1 VAIVKMN
8 KITVLGL
15 INERAS
21 LLKSLLELGVVDI
34 NEEEPGEGLKDKAKK
49 PHVQADLLKVD
60 TQISELARAIDILS
74 VHAPVKKPFF
84 SARRVIS
91 EADYS
96 AIMEKMDEVF
106 VKAER
111 INDLEDDLIRMRS
124 EENRLQALMHS
135 LEPWL
140 DMDIPLD
147 VPATRYTQCW
157 LGHVPARADM
167 GMLEND
173 LQKAFPEAVILKGRG
188 DREHQYMAIIF
199 HKSGESDVLPVLRNY
214 NFSRITLR
222 DVEGTAR
229 DSRDRLQS
237 KLNALYKERE
247 EKLAQIKELAQ
258 ERERLEVVSDGL
270 RMERARIETRG
281 RLIATRST
289 FILKGWLPAEL
300 SGKVEEL
307 LNAKYFCCVT
317 IEEPE
322 PEEEFPV
329 LIKNGPIVEAAS
341 PVLDMYGVPSSKE
354 LDPSAFMLVFYV
366 FFFGLMLGD
375 GGYGLILALGTGFI
389 LKKFRL
395 EDGTRRFIKLLFY
408 CGLSTMFAG
417 ILFGSWFGISALSKT
432 ALWIVPTENP
442 ELMMSWS
449 ILFGIIHMF
458 TGFFIKGI
466 NYIRRGQIWD
476 AICDVLFIYILFT
489 GFVLSL
495 LPFAPGL
502 SVPSS
507 SGIVKVGYVLFAVGV
522 ALLLLTQGRH
532 SKHWFGKIFGGV
544 GKLYDIISFFSD
556 CLSYTRILALGLA
569 SAIIG
574 DIVNNMVGAFG
585 NIVVRIIAGTLI
597 LLVGHTLN
605 FALNA
610 LGAYVHSC
618 RLQYLEFF
626 GKFFE
631 GGGTAFKPFKANT
644 QYIVVKTQTSE
655 FLQSGTKAGVA

>member
-1 VAIVKMN
+1 MN

-34 NEEEPGEGLKDKAKK
+34 NEEEPGEELRDKAKK
-49 PHVQADLLKVD
+49 PHVQAELLKVD
-60 TQISELARAIDILS
+60 TQISELTRAIDLLS
-74 VHAPVKKPFF
+74 VYAPVKKPLF
-84 SARRVIS
+84 SARRIIS

-96 AIMEKMDEVF
+96 AIMGQMDAILA
-106 VKAER
+106 KAGE
-111 INDLEDDLIRMRS
+111 INGLEDELIRMKG
-124 EENRLQALMHS
+124 EENRLQGVIHS
-135 LEPWL
+135 LEPWM

-157 LGHVPARADM
+157 LGSVPSRTDL
-167 GMLEND
+167 GMLEDN
-173 LQKAFPEAVILKGRG
+173 LNKEFPESVVLKGRT
-188 DREHQYMAIIF
+188 DREHQYIAVIF
-199 HKSGESDVLPVLRNY
+199 HKSGENEVLSVLRHWGFN
-214 NFSRITLR
+214 RITLR

-229 DSRDRLQS
+229 ESRAYLEQ

-247 EKLAQIKELAQ
+247 DKIASIKALAQ

-270 RMERARIETRG
+270 RMERARIEARG
-281 RLIATRST
+281 RLVATRST
-289 FILKGWLPAEL
+289 FILKGWLPADL
-300 SGKVEEL
+300 SGKVETY
-307 LNAKYFCCVT
+307 LNENYFCSVN

-322 PEEEFPV
+322 PDEEFPV
-329 LIKNGPIVEAAS
+329 LLQNGPIVEAAA

-354 LDPSAFMLVFYV
+354 IDPSAVMMVFYV

-375 GGYGLILALGTGFI
+375 GGYGLLIALATGI
-389 LKKFRL
+389 VLKKFRL
-395 EDGTRRFIKLLFY
+395 EDGMRKFVKLLFF
-408 CGLSTMFAG
+408 CGLSTIFAG
-417 ILFGSWFGISALSKT
+417 FLFGSWFGIASLSKT
-432 ALWIVPTENP
+432 ALWIVPTEKP

-449 ILFGIIHMF
+449 ILFGIIHMY
-458 TGFFIKGI
+458 TGLFLKAL
-466 NYIRRGQIWD
+466 NLIRRGQIWD
-476 AICDVLFIYILFT
+476 AIFDVGVYYVVFT
-489 GFVLSL
+489 GFILSL

-502 SVPSS
+502 TISS
-507 SGIVKVGYVLFAVGV
+507 SSQIVQVGYVVFAVGV
-522 ALLLLTQGRH
+522 VLLLATQGRNN
-532 SKHWFGKIFGGV
+532 KHWFGKIFGGV

-574 DIVNNMVGAFG
+574 DIVNTMTGTIG
-585 NIVVRIIAGTLI
+585 NVVIKVIAGTLI

-618 RLQYLEFF
+618 RLQFLEFF

-631 GGGTAFKPFKANT
+631 GGGTAFKPFKADT
-644 QYIVVKTQTSE
+644 KYIVVKTQTSE
-655 FLQSGTKAGVA
+655 ILHSGAKTGVA